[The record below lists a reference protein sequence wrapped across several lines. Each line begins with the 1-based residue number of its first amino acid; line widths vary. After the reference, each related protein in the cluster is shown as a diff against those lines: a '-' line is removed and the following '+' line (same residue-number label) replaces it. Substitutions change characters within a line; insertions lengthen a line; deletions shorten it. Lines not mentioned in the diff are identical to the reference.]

1 MQGDSALKE
10 VIDRIVAADATPGDT
25 PEQKLERFM
34 EKHRGR
40 PLTALSSKA
49 RAAGGR
55 AAMVH
60 RKGGGLSDVL
70 R

>member
-40 PLTALSSKA
+40 AVDGLVLESS
-49 RAAGGR
+49 RGR
-55 AAMVH
+55 GAC
-60 RKGGGLSDVL
+60 GDGT
-70 R
+70 